1 MNQIEVILV
10 ILGMSMVTFLPR
22 VLPFFT
28 DVDVERYTFLKFI
41 PVAVFSSLALPDVFA
56 ELEPEKILAAIVAVG
71 IAYKTRRM
79 FLTVFVAVASLYILR
94 QLFGTFR

>member
-1 MNQIEVILV
+1 MDQTEIILV
-10 ILGMSMVTFLPR
+10 ILGMSIVTFLPR

-28 DVDVERYTFLKFI
+28 EIDIEKYSFLKFI

-56 ELEPEKILAAIVAVG
+56 GLEPEKILAALAAIG

-79 FLTVFVAVASLYILR
+79 FLTVFIAVVLLYTLR
-94 QLFGTFR
+94 QLFRTL

>member
-1 MNQIEVILV
+1 MEILLV
-10 ILGMSMVTFLPR
+10 ILGMSIVTFIPR

-28 DVDVERYTFLKFI
+28 EIDIERYSFLKFI

-56 ELEPEKILAAIVAVG
+56 EFQPEKIIAALAAVG

-79 FLTVFVAVASLYILR
+79 FLTVFVAVALLYFLR
-94 QLFGTFR
+94 KLF

>member
-1 MNQIEVILV
+1 MNQMEILLV
-10 ILGMSMVTFLPR
+10 ILGMSIVTFIPR

-28 DVDVERYTFLKFI
+28 EIDLERYSFLKFI

-56 ELEPEKILAAIVAVG
+56 EFQPEKIIAALAAVG

-79 FLTVFVAVASLYILR
+79 FLTVFVAVALLYFLR
-94 QLFGTFR
+94 KLF